1 MKITLQQLQRST
13 GLKRIVIHSLDCS
26 IYLAYAD
33 FGDGALL
40 VTEPDGK
47 ALRTRNV
54 TAMKQRLAEVP
65 VPALFLRQ
73 QSAYDEMVGQ
83 PTREGDNSLEVP
95 LAREW
100 GDPTWDKRN

>member
-33 FGDGALL
+33 FDGDALL

-47 ALRTRNV
+47 PLRTRNV

-83 PTREGDNSLEVP
+83 PPREGDNSLELP
-95 LAREW
+95 LARDW
-100 GDPTWDKRN
+100 GDPARDNR